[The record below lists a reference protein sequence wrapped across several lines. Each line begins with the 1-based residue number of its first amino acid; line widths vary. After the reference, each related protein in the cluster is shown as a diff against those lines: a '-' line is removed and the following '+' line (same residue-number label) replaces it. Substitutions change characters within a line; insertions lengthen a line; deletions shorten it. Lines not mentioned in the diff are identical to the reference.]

1 MKKSQKLLQYLL
13 NVLPHI
19 NIVLA
24 VTLLTFFVVDR
35 YNRAM
40 SFIDNDITKWML
52 CVFCGTV
59 LVEAI
64 ATVIYRRM
72 IAKERNAAIDTKG
85 KQGQNDPDQ
94 WN

>member
-1 MKKSQKLLQYLL
+1 MKKGKLILQYLL

-19 NIVLA
+19 NIALA
-24 VTLLTFFVVDR
+24 ITLLTFFVVDR

-40 SFIDNDITKWML
+40 SFIDNNITKWML
-52 CVFCGTV
+52 CVFCATV
-59 LVEAI
+59 LIEAI

-72 IAKERNAAIDTKG
+72 ITREQNDAIDAKEKKRKNNVDR
-85 KQGQNDPDQ
+85 

>member
-1 MKKSQKLLQYLL
+1 MKTSKKILQYLL

-24 VTLLTFFVVDR
+24 VTMLTFFVVDR

-52 CVFCGTV
+52 CVFCATV
-59 LVEAI
+59 LIEAI

-72 IAKERNAAIDTKG
+72 ITREQNNAMDAKEKKRKSSTER
-85 KQGQNDPDQ
+85 

>member
-1 MKKSQKLLQYLL
+1 MKKSKKLLQYLL

-24 VTLLTFFVVDR
+24 VTMLTFFVVDR

-52 CVFCGTV
+52 CAFCVTV
-59 LVEAI
+59 LAEAI
-64 ATVIYRRM
+64 LTVIYRRM
-72 IAKERNAAIDTKG
+72 ITREQNAAIDA
-85 KQGQNDPDQ
+85 DQ
-94 WN
+94 RKRSNSSKWCD